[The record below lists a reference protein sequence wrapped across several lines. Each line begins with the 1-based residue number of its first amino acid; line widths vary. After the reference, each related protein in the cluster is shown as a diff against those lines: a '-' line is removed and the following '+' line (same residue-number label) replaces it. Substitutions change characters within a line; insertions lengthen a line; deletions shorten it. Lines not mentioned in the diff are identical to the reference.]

1 MTKSIVETEKFIE
14 LRAKGLSFD
23 KIAEETGV
31 SKPTLLKWNKEY
43 MEHIEEAQ
51 FFELQNLLFQY
62 GVMRR
67 NRVEA
72 ISEMLGS
79 ALLELRSRAG
89 ASNFSRMETD
99 KLLNFILT
107 LEQRLEKETDLRKL
121 EHTEN
126 KKLQFLLGETIEVD

>member
-1 MTKSIVETEKFIE
+1 MTKSIVEAEKFIE
-14 LRAKGLSFD
+14 LRARGLSFD

-31 SKPTLLKWNKEY
+31 SKPTLLKWNKEFL
-43 MEHIEEAQ
+43 EHIEEAQ
-51 FFELQNLLFQY
+51 FFELQNLLSQY

-89 ASNFSRMETD
+89 AGDFSRMDTD

-107 LEQRLEKETDLRKL
+107 LESRLEKEIQERRL
-121 EHTEN
+121 EHTES
-126 KKLQFLLGETIEVD
+126 KKLQYLLGETIEVD

>member
-1 MTKSIVETEKFIE
+1 MTKTIEEAEKFIE

-31 SKPTLLKWNKEY
+31 SKPTLLKWNKVY

-51 FFELQNLLFQY
+51 YFELQNLLFQY

-67 NRVEA
+67 NRIEV

-79 ALLELRSRAG
+79 ALLELKQRAG
-89 ASNFSRMETD
+89 TADFHKMDTD

-121 EHTEN
+121 EHTES
-126 KKLQFLLGETIEVD
+126 KRLYSLLGETIEVD